1 MNESPERLRVLIL
14 VAGLA
19 IGELGG
25 GAERFGVEL
34 ARCLDRRRFEPIIC
48 GFWRRGLPTETYWA
62 ERLRSEGIETFFAV
76 DRGARFTPWSY
87 VDGLRTI
94 AAHLRGRPAH
104 ILHSQFQLGTLAAI
118 LLRRSL
124 GSRAA
129 LRTAHGTLDREWLN
143 TLPGRACRTVFTR
156 WLFPIALDAE
166 IGVSPAIV
174 ERMNRRP
181 GARLCRKP
189 MHLIYNGIPS
199 GDMRR
204 PSSRAAARA
213 ILGLAGDDLVIGSV
227 GRLSEQKGYT
237 YLLQA
242 LPTVLATEPRL
253 KVILIGD
260 GELAAALEAEAAALG
275 VAHAVTFLGGRADA
289 DLLYPALDLF
299 VLPSLWEGL
308 PTVALESM
316 ASGVPVIASA
326 IPGTTELVREG
337 VTGWLAAPRDP
348 ASLAQAIL
356 AALAD
361 PAGRHAAARRATEEV
376 VPRYTMEAIADQ
388 YEALYG
394 QLARRSA

>member
-1 MNESPERLRVLIL
+1 MNETPERLRVLIL
-14 VAGLA
+14 VSGLA
-19 IGELGG
+19 IGEQGG
-25 GAERFGVEL
+25 GAERFGIEL
-34 ARCLDRRRFEPIIC
+34 ARCLDRRRFEPIVC
-48 GFWRRGLPTETYWA
+48 GFWRRGLPTETYWV
-62 ERLRSEGIETFFAV
+62 ERLRAESIETFFAV

-87 VDGLRTI
+87 VAGLRTI

-118 LLRRSL
+118 VLRRSL
-124 GSRAA
+124 GSRAT
-129 LRTAHGTLDREWLN
+129 LRTAHGTLDREWLD
-143 TLPGRACRTVFTR
+143 TLPGRACRLVFTR

-166 IGVSPAIV
+166 VGVSPAIV
-174 ERMNRRP
+174 ESMDRRSA
-181 GARLCRKP
+181 ARLCRKP

-204 PSSRAAARA
+204 SSSRAAARA
-213 ILGLAGDDLVIGSV
+213 TLGLAEADLVIGSV

-242 LPTVLATEPRL
+242 LPAVLARKPGL

-260 GELAAALEAEAAALG
+260 GELRAALEAEAVALG
-275 VAHAVTFLGGRADA
+275 VAPAVTFLGARADA

-316 ASGVPVIASA
+316 ASVVPVVASA

-337 VTGWLAAPRDP
+337 ETGWLAVPRDGD
-348 ASLAQAIL
+348 SLTQAIL
-356 AALAD
+356 RALAD
-361 PAGRHAAARRATEEV
+361 PAGRQAAARQALERI

-388 YEALYG
+388 YEALYR
-394 QLARRSA
+394 QMASRSA